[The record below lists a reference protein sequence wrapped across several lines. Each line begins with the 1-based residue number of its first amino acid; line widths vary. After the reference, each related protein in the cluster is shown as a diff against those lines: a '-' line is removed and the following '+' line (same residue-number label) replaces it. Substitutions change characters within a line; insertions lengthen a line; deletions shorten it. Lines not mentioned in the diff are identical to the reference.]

1 MTSDYVFWRNLS
13 QFIQYTP
20 QGRTVPEKIW
30 RVGGRRPPRQRGGR
44 TLRWRGIKR
53 PLVTSR
59 WYANTHK
66 IQAHD
71 LAREIIHYFRQV
83 HENKDGLRKTPNIQS
98 NIRFAQYRKIRTDG
112 TLKLRVPKRQSLGG
126 YTVLVKIIITFWW
139 FYSKRFD
146 RSYFF
151 CHNQSQYV
159 RAVL

>member
-1 MTSDYVFWRNLS
+1 MWHSLLKGIEQVHLS
-13 QFIQYTP
+13 
-20 QGRTVPEKIW
+20 VKK
-30 RVGGRRPPRQRGGR
+30 PPRQRGGR
-44 TLRWRGIKR
+44 TLRWRGIER

-126 YTVLVKIIITFWW
+126 GVYCKHLENNSKWYYSTYYWS
-139 FYSKRFD
+139 FYPLNAQNTDLLTHSSTD
-146 RSYFF
+146 W
-151 CHNQSQYV
+151 CWPDIQQSQNIS
-159 RAVL
+159 R